1 MHPQQ
6 SCLPN
11 TDTKI
16 FDVSFIGLA
25 WTAGFGAPG
34 QSENLKVGLSGLVG
48 WSLVSLPAVA
58 LCGRGVWSPVSLPSV
73 AL

>member
-1 MHPQQ
+1 M
-6 SCLPN
+6 LG
-11 TDTKI
+11 
-16 FDVSFIGLA
+16 VSFIGLA

-34 QSENLKVGLSGLVG
+34 QSENRKVGLSGLVV
-48 WSLVSLPAVA
+48 WSLVSLPAAA